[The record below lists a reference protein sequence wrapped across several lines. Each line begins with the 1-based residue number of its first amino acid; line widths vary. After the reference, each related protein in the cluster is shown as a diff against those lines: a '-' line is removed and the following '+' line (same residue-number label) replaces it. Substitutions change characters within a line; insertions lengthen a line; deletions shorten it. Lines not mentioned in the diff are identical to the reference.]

1 MICKLGNRLRMD
13 STLVIEFQYF
23 LKAGGYIIETYRLS
37 DGFRLVFEQEVTENS
52 DLDFSFFNELKKL
65 MGEI

>member
-1 MICKLGNRLRMD
+1 MD

-37 DGFRLVFEQEVTENS
+37 DGFRLVFGCTVIPQ
-52 DLDFSFFNELKKL
+52 
-65 MGEI
+65 I

>member
-1 MICKLGNRLRMD
+1 MD

-23 LKAGGYIIETYRLS
+23 LKAGGYIIETYGLS
-37 DGFRLVFEQEVTENS
+37 DGFRLVFEQEVTEDS
-52 DLDFSFFNELKKL
+52 DLHFFLFFNQLKKL